1 MKILMRL
8 LDRISP
14 KLFRESTGREK
25 SRMMLLIGNVI
36 IWSPT
41 LISLSSYIVGLDIE
55 YPMYMRMFFSA
66 FGLFIVLTSNRFVG
80 ISLYSF
86 RFFRKYIKRGR
97 IWVMELDVDGNLVYN
112 ILDELYTKPSEN
124 ESGTIVINIE
134 EFIKGHNLYNKDKLL
149 NLLEFHSLY
158 NQHTY
163 NKKVPEDVRSLILSH
178 IDNYSNN
185 DIIFTSTDPIYV
197 INNRNRSIDNILS

>member
-1 MKILMRL
+1 MRL

-14 KLFRESTGREK
+14 KLFRESTGIEK
-25 SRMMLLIGNVI
+25 SRMMLLYGNVI

-55 YPMYMRMFFSA
+55 YPMYMRLFFSA
-66 FGLFIVLTSNRFVG
+66 FGLFIFLTSNRFVG
-80 ISLYSF
+80 VSLYSF

-97 IWVMELDVDGNLVYN
+97 IWVREFDVDGYLVYN

-134 EFIKGHNLYNKDKLL
+134 EFIKGHNLLHKDKLL
-149 NLLEFHSLY
+149 NLFESHSLY

-163 NKKVPEDVRSLILSH
+163 NKKVTEDLSSLILSY
-178 IDNYSNN
+178 IENYSNN